1 VSKARRRGLGWA
13 IAIALVS
20 ATAAWGADVPRE
32 AAYAL
37 RVGTQTAYKL
47 ELPRVISD
55 MRGPPRL
62 EHVAFEG
69 KLKEI
74 ALDPD
79 LQLQGRWFVDAST
92 NLGGEPFYSL
102 EEQVAYF
109 VAHEPSLAVQI
120 PPLGRSTSA
129 RIELA
134 TLELHLPF

>member
-1 VSKARRRGLGWA
+1 MDQSRRRGFGWA

-37 RVGTQTAYKL
+37 RVGTQTTYKL

-55 MRGPPRL
+55 GRGPPHL

-120 PPLGRSTSA
+120 PTLARSA

>member
-1 VSKARRRGLGWA
+1 MGKTRRRGLGWA

-32 AAYAL
+32 AADAL
-37 RVGTQTAYKL
+37 RVGTQTTYKL
-47 ELPRVISD
+47 ELPRVIAD
-55 MRGPPRL
+55 GRGPPHL
-62 EHVAFEG
+62 EHVTFEG

-74 ALDPD
+74 AIDPD
-79 LQLQGRWFVDAST
+79 LRLQGRGFVDAST

-102 EEQVAYF
+102 EDQVAYF

-120 PPLGRSTSA
+120 PALTRSTSA